1 MVQALQ
7 FMAEVME
14 RSQGFVRAQ
23 RTPHLSGGMGQRTRE
38 ELPAGSG
45 AVSWTHKTV
54 LFRALMPV
62 SW

>member
-7 FMAEVME
+7 FIAEVME

-45 AVSWTHKTV
+45 ADS
-54 LFRALMPV
+54 
-62 SW
+62 